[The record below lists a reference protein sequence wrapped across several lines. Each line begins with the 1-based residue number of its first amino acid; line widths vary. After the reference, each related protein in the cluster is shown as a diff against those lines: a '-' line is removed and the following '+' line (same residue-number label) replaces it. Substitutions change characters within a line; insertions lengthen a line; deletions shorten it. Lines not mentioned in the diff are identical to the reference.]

1 MARSGAFPS
10 QENDAKPVIRQNGG
24 SAVSG
29 HGRGDNLETGVRAIG
44 GILTWGFFYAL
55 AALAILFLLD
65 EKQRAD
71 NPPAIGSPPALE
83 APTAPPE
90 PELSP
95 PAAAEPSAPVSCQFG
110 KRGGGGECAAETP
123 ASPRPVRPVRIPRP

>member
-1 MARSGAFPS
+1 M
-10 QENDAKPVIRQNGG
+10 
-24 SAVSG
+24 
-29 HGRGDNLETGVRAIG
+29 RAIG

-71 NPPAIGSPPALE
+71 HPPVIGSPPALE
-83 APTAPPE
+83 APTAPSEPE
-90 PELSP
+90 PPP

-110 KRGGGGECAAETP
+110 KRGGGGECAAEAP